1 MGSTERSGVF
11 CSTFGTVTSENEVD
25 KRQLHREQ
33 RLHLH
38 RRRTGEENVCDDDE
52 DDNRDNDQPSAGQE
66 EEARAYILD
75 LGGWKS
81 EIAPYWAVRHGGAL

>member
-1 MGSTERSGVF
+1 VKWTSDNSTENNVY
-11 CSTFGTVTSENEVD
+11 TSIKEG
-25 KRQLHREQ
+25 R
-33 RLHLH
+33 
-38 RRRTGEENVCDDDE
+38 GGENVCDDDE

-66 EEARAYILD
+66 ERTEARAYILD

>member
-1 MGSTERSGVF
+1 MSTPPSKEEDEGRNVSG
-11 CSTFGTVTSENEVD
+11 
-25 KRQLHREQ
+25 
-33 RLHLH
+33 
-38 RRRTGEENVCDDDE
+38 DDE

-66 EEARAYILD
+66 KRAEARAYILD